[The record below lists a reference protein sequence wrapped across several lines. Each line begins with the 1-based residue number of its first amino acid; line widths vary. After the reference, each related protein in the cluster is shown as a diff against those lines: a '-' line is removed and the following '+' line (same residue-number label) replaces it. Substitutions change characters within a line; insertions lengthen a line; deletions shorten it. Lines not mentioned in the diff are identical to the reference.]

1 MITYVPRLSHTAPHT
16 SCAGVFA
23 LENIESGKFVCEY
36 AGQRIQLGDALSRTT
51 AKSRTCLDSSASH
64 SHHNYILIF
73 KEHFADGRSICTCL
87 DPTNIGNVGRFINHS
102 CEPNLIAHA
111 VRVGGN
117 PHPRVALFA
126 GRDINV
132 GEELAFSY
140 QESSL
145 MRDDAS
151 IMKPCFCGHAACKKW
166 YG

>member
-1 MITYVPRLSHTAPHT
+1 LDT
-16 SCAGVFA
+16 SAF
-23 LENIESGKFVCEY
+23 
-36 AGQRIQLGDALSRTT
+36 
-51 AKSRTCLDSSASH
+51 H

-102 CEPNLIAHA
+102 CGPNLIAYA
-111 VRVGGN
+111 IRVGGN

-140 QESSL
+140 QESSW
-145 MRDDAS
+145 MRDDQS
-151 IMKPCFCGHAACKKW
+151 DLKPCFCGHTACKKW
-166 YG
+166 YGQYR